1 MSALPAIGAK
11 AALAIVI
18 PAAFRK
24 LLLERLFC
32 LRDVTFISSPLEVSI
47 QHTALI
53 GCAKCWIYESERDMP
68 KKVAIA
74 VAELLL
80 EPISRII
87 FY

>member
-1 MSALPAIGAK
+1 MSALPAIGVK

-53 GCAKCWIYESERDMP
+53 GCTKCWIYESERNRVNDTAMP
-68 KKVAIA
+68 LHLSYLS
-74 VAELLL
+74 E
-80 EPISRII
+80 
-87 FY
+87 